1 MIPAQG
7 ERQRVMKNYYLIL
20 GVPRTE
26 SYRGIRAAYRDL
38 AKKLHPDR
46 AGQHGKEAFQEVVEA
61 YETLSDPARRRQ
73 YNLSLDFHER
83 ADPTAQTA
91 SDADVAGEGELLAP
105 EPIRV
110 VSDPDSVR
118 PSLEAMHMRFRRNFP
133 GVHVPKS
140 ERAEGLNIEVV
151 LTPEEAMRGGI
162 VPLAIP
168 VWERCPECRGS
179 GRDWGF
185 PCFAC
190 GGEGVIESE
199 RTVKVRIPRM
209 VRPRTILEY
218 PLTGLGIHNFFLRFH
233 VRVGA

>member
-1 MIPAQG
+1 
-7 ERQRVMKNYYLIL
+7 MKNYYLIL

-46 AGQHGKEAFQEVVEA
+46 AGQPGKEAFQEVVEA
-61 YETLSDPARRRQ
+61 YETLSDPARRRR
-73 YNLSLDFHER
+73 YNLSLDLH
-83 ADPTAQTA
+83 ADAPPGGPAEEVSTEA
-91 SDADVAGEGELLAP
+91 EPELFAP

-133 GVHVPKS
+133 GVRVPKG

-151 LTPEEAMRGGI
+151 LTPDEALRGVV

-168 VWERCPECRGS
+168 VWESCGECRGS

-185 PCFAC
+185 PCFCC
-190 GGEGVIESE
+190 GGEGVVESE

-209 VRPRTILEY
+209 VKPRTVLEY
-218 PLTGLGIHNFFLRFH
+218 PLTGLGIRNFFLRFH